1 MEAVECSP
9 KFFWVEWAT
18 WWKEEMADRSG
29 QQLDNYSLIR
39 LLGQGTFGEVYL
51 GEHIRRKTQ
60 VAIKILH
67 TRISN
72 EEFYDFIN
80 EVRIFRLRHPHIV
93 PVLDFGVEQTTS
105 TPFIVMEYA
114 PNGTLRHRC
123 PRGMPLPLP
132 TIVEYVQQIAAAL
145 QFAHEENLIHRD
157 VKPENMLIGRNNEV
171 LLSDFGIAVVSQSG
185 SASSIQAVRSMA
197 GTPYYMAPEQFLGK
211 ASRASD
217 QYALGVVVYE
227 WLTGVRPFKGTFY
240 ELFGQHMQVA
250 PPPLPRTIAHY
261 SPALE
266 QVVMRALAK
275 EPKSRFA
282 SVWEFAAALEAVC
295 GRAQPVQP
303 AQPAQPVPAMNRKTK
318 RQWLAEGDA
327 HYEALRYT
335 EAVTAYSQAIDLDP
349 GCAAAYA
356 RRGNAYGH
364 LREYERAL
372 ADYDCALALDPYDAV
387 ACNNRGNAY
396 DGLRQYHKAIADYDR
411 ALALDADYATA
422 YHNRGLAYAHL
433 RQYHR
438 AIADYDQAIARDPYN
453 ATIYTNRGIAYGL
466 LRQYGKALDDFDRAV
481 ALTPADPRAYY
492 NRGNAYYGLQRYRQA
507 IIDFDRA
514 LELDPGHNL
523 ARHSRAEA
531 LHQLEQKR

>member
-1 MEAVECSP
+1 
-9 KFFWVEWAT
+9 
-18 WWKEEMADRSG
+18 MADRSG

-303 AQPAQPVPAMNRKTK
+303 VPAMNRKTK

-356 RRGNAYGH
+356 RRGNAY
-364 LREYERAL
+364 
-372 ADYDCALALDPYDAV
+372 DD
-387 ACNNRGNAY
+387 
-396 DGLRQYHKAIADYDR
+396 LRQYHNAIADYDR

>member
-1 MEAVECSP
+1 
-9 KFFWVEWAT
+9 
-18 WWKEEMADRSG
+18 MADRSG

-51 GEHIRRKTQ
+51 GQHLRRKTQ

-93 PVLDFGVEQTTS
+93 SVLDFGVEQATS

-114 PNGTLRHRC
+114 PNGTLRRRH
-123 PRGMPLPLP
+123 PRGVPLPLT
-132 TIVEYVQQIAAAL
+132 TIVEYVQQIADAL
-145 QFAHEENLIHRD
+145 QYAHEENLIHRD

-171 LLSDFGIAVVSQSG
+171 LLSDFGTSVVSQSG
-185 SASSIQAVRSMA
+185 SASSILATRNMA

-227 WLTGVRPFKGTFY
+227 WLSGERPFKGTFY

-275 EPKSRFA
+275 DPKGRFA
-282 SVWEFAAALEAVC
+282 SVWEFALALEAVC
-295 GRAQPVQP
+295 KCELP
-303 AQPAQPVPAMNRKTK
+303 AGPAEPMDTETTQ
-318 RQWLAEGDA
+318 QWLAEGDV
-327 HYEALRYT
+327 HYAALRYT
-335 EAVTAYSQAIDLDP
+335 EAIIAYSQAIAFDP
-349 GCAAAYA
+349 DCAPAYA
-356 RRGNAYGH
+356 RRGSAYCH
-364 LREYERAL
+364 LGEYEQAI
-372 ADYDCALALDPYDAV
+372 ADCDRALALDPHDAL
-387 ACNNRGNAY
+387 AYNNRGQAY
-396 DGLRQYHKAIADYDR
+396 DCLRQYLSAIADYDR
-411 ALALDADYATA
+411 ALALNAGYVAA
-422 YHNRGLAYAHL
+422 YHNRGLAHAHL
-433 RQYHR
+433 HQYR
-438 AIADYDQAIARDPYN
+438 KAIADYDQALTRDPNN

-466 LRQYGKALDDFDRAV
+466 LRQVNKALADFDRVV
-481 ALTPADPRAYY
+481 ALTPDDPRAYY
-492 NRGNAYYGLQRYRQA
+492 NRGIVYYGLQQYRQA
-507 IIDFDRA
+507 IADFDRA
-514 LELDPGHNL
+514 LELDPDHTL
-523 ARHSRAEA
+523 ARQSRAEA
-531 LHQLEQKR
+531 MRYLQTQ

>member
-1 MEAVECSP
+1 
-9 KFFWVEWAT
+9 
-18 WWKEEMADRSG
+18 MADRSG

-51 GEHIRRKTQ
+51 GEHIRRKKQ

-93 PVLDFGVEQTTS
+93 PVLDFGVEQATS

-114 PNGTLRHRC
+114 PNGTLRHRH
-123 PRGMPLPLP
+123 PRGMQLPLP
-132 TIVEYVQQIAAAL
+132 TIVDYVQQIAAAL
-145 QFAHEENLIHRD
+145 QYAHEENLIHRD

-171 LLSDFGIAVVSQSG
+171 LLSDFGISVVSQSG

-227 WLTGVRPFKGTFY
+227 WLSGVRPFKGTFY
-240 ELFGQHMQVA
+240 ELFGQHTQVA
-250 PPPLPRTIAHY
+250 PPSLPHTIAHY

-295 GRAQPVQP
+295 GRGQSVQ
-303 AQPAQPVPAMNRKTK
+303 QVPSMNGKTK
-318 RQWLAEGDA
+318 QQWLAGGDA
-327 HYEALRYT
+327 HYDALRYA
-335 EAVTAYSQAIDLDP
+335 EAVAAYNQAIALDP
-349 GCAAAYA
+349 DCASAYA
-356 RRGNAYGH
+356 RRGNAYSH

-372 ADYDCALALDPYDAV
+372 ADYDRALALDPHDAV

-396 DGLRQYHKAIADYDR
+396 DCLRRYHEALADYDR

-438 AIADYDQAIARDPYN
+438 AIADYDQALARDPYN

-481 ALTPADPRAYY
+481 ALTPDDPRAWY

-507 IIDFDRA
+507 IADFDRA

-531 LHQLEQKR
+531 LRQLEQQWRE